1 MREFLIL
8 CVVFSILYRISRIC
22 LQSHFWLRTYCYR
35 RTGQGY
41 RCRDNSTQ
49 SSCMRAFIHSSLSPM
64 DFSFVN
70 TQDKLL
76 DASTVTHLFSIT
88 PTIGCV
94 MTGLIG
100 VHKHPNHKNLPFA
113 HSSSSTTADAR
124 AQVGRA
130 RAEAVEFRY
139 KFGYEI
145 TPDTLARRIANINQ
159 VYTQRAGMRPFGVC
173 TSRSFLYFSF
183 LLPTI

>member
-1 MREFLIL
+1 
-8 CVVFSILYRISRIC
+8 
-22 LQSHFWLRTYCYR
+22 
-35 RTGQGY
+35 
-41 RCRDNSTQ
+41 
-49 SSCMRAFIHSSLSPM
+49 
-64 DFSFVN
+64 
-70 TQDKLL
+70 
-76 DASTVTHLFSIT
+76 
-88 PTIGCV
+88 

-100 VHKHPNHKNLPFA
+100 VHKHPNHNFA
-113 HSSSSTTADAR
+113 HSSSPTTADAR

-173 TSRSFLYFSF
+173 TS
-183 LLPTI
+183 